1 MPVLDN
7 PRHERFA
14 QYLAEAKTAAEAYVL
29 VGFKPNRGNPSKLAH
44 RPSVAAR
51 VKELTSHYAELAAK
65 TAITTESL
73 VQDSEKVFQRA
84 METNQ
89 LSAANTAIKGKGILS
104 GKWIERAEV
113 GGPGEYDALTDDEL
127 ERQIMERLARLG
139 LMDVLT
145 LHIPHMD
152 NAADVDNAG

>member
-84 METNQ
+84 METK
-89 LSAANTAIKGKGILS
+89 SAQCCEYGDQGKGNTY

-139 LMDVLT
+139 LTDVLT
-145 LHIPHMD
+145 LAIPH
-152 NAADVDNAG
+152 VDNDVVDG